1 MKRLAIIALMLN
13 VGVAATYAQQHGAKT
28 ALSGTAA
35 ASTIPSATAHPPLNT
50 IWRETAAWARSRF
63 AR

>member
-35 ASTIPSATAHPPLNT
+35 ASTIDLGTGTPTTEYNLAG
-50 IWRETAAWARSRF
+50 TAAWGSLF